1 MTVDAVNRGTAQA
14 LLSNEKIVPITHWF
28 DIDGGECDPAEAVRC
43 VCGSDDDGWFSVE
56 LKFYDALVN

>member
-28 DIDGGECDPAEAVRC
+28 DAEGGECGPAEGRSLYLRV
-43 VCGSDDDGWFSVE
+43 
-56 LKFYDALVN
+56 K

>member
-28 DIDGGECDPAEAVRC
+28 DATKGASAVQPRPFA
-43 VCGSDDDGWFSVE
+43 VFAGQMMTAGS
-56 LKFYDALVN
+56 ALS